1 MSAKSVPV
9 SRREDSE
16 PSAGPG
22 TSLGDGLCRLTSDR
36 GDPGTPNLVSLGLP
50 TLQVQYSTVQYST
63 VQCSTV
69 QYRHTEPILDVRNG
83 EHNIHTDF

>member
-50 TLQVQYSTVQYST
+50 TLQVQYRAVQYSTVQYSTVQYST
-63 VQCSTV
+63 VQCSAV
-69 QYRHTEPILDVRNG
+69 QYTTV
-83 EHNIHTDF
+83 

>member
-63 VQCSTV
+63 VQVHGADIGCAEWRAQHS
-69 QYRHTEPILDVRNG
+69 HT
-83 EHNIHTDF
+83 